1 MRRRFL
7 FGVALCLSLFWGACG
22 RGGDEAWRRFDLIT
36 ERPARVTGG
45 RLARRDLPLGPV
57 EVRDAEL
64 MREVGRRPEGRL
76 SAAAVHALVTAAGTR
91 AQWRLS
97 LGASPYLSFTPLP
110 VPARPCPCA
119 YRIEVRGEAGR
130 PAVLRRVAAESSTA
144 AAPAAVYVD
153 LADWADQTVDLALAL
168 EGPAGTAAAWG
179 SPAVYSRGSRG
190 AAAVRRPPSGTP
202 GKPNVLLLGLDTFRA
217 DALGAYGRVP
227 SVTPALDRLAA
238 ESDVWLDAFSCFNVT
253 NPSFAS
259 LLTGLYGKHHGI
271 YDFDT
276 RLAADRT
283 TLAEALSG
291 LGYDTR
297 AILSIDHL
305 ADSRSG
311 LGQGFDGVQVP
322 GDQFAA
328 ELAVDAAMDWIGGR
342 ERPFFLWLHLFD
354 AHTPHTPPQPF
365 ASGFR
370 PETAV
375 GLAPPR
381 SWLAFRSPGPR
392 AYRNVVLGGSAD
404 LYAGEVAYL
413 DFQVGRLLD
422 FLASRRLLDDTL
434 VVLIADHGENLEEH
448 GVSYRHAGLWDTTTH
463 VPLMI
468 RWPGGKREGRRIPG
482 LVQNVDVFPTVL
494 AAVGAP
500 PLPGIDGIDLRRL
513 TGDGTGDGKAGRR
526 VVFAEHTGRL
536 GAMVRTR
543 RFKYML
549 SQGNRFVPDGAY
561 LYDLEHDPREEA
573 NLAGQGLRAE
583 TELAALLRR
592 WLADRKVAPGPR
604 PQDEEELARLRALGY
619 L

>member
-1 MRRRFL
+1 
-7 FGVALCLSLFWGACG
+7 
-22 RGGDEAWRRFDLIT
+22 
-36 ERPARVTGG
+36 VTGA

-76 SAAAVHALVTAAGTR
+76 SAAAVHALVTTAGTR
-91 AQWRLS
+91 AEWRLP
-97 LGASPYLSFTPLP
+97 LAASPYLAFTPLSLP
-110 VPARPCPCA
+110 GRPCPCV
-119 YRIEVRGEAGR
+119 YRIEVRRPDGR
-130 PAVLRRVAAESSTA
+130 LTVLRRLAAEPAEPPTPVTS

-153 LADWADQTVDLALAL
+153 LADWAGQTVDLVLAL
-168 EGPAGTAAAWG
+168 DGPAGAAAAWG
-179 SPAVYSRGSRG
+179 SAAVYSRSDV
-190 AAAVRRPPSGTP
+190 AAQRPPRPMP

-217 DALGAYGRVP
+217 DALGAYGRSP

-276 RLAADRT
+276 RLAAGRT
-283 TLAEALSG
+283 TLAEALSR

-311 LGQGFDGVQVP
+311 LGQGFDGVLAP
-322 GDQFAA
+322 SDQFAA
-328 ELAVDAAMDWIGGR
+328 ELAVDAAMDWIDRR

-370 PETAV
+370 PEAAV

-434 VVLIADHGENLEEH
+434 VVLIADHGENLEDH

-468 RWPGGKREGRRIPG
+468 RWPGQGGEGRRIPG

-500 PLPGIDGIDLRRL
+500 PVAGIDGVDLRRL
-513 TGDGTGDGKAGRR
+513 TGEGKGGRR

-561 LYDLEHDPREEA
+561 LYDLEHDPGEEA
-573 NLAGQGLRAE
+573 NLAGRGLRAE
-583 TELAALLRR
+583 RELASLLRR
-592 WLADRKVAPGPR
+592 WLADRKVAPGPG
-604 PQDEEELARLRALGY
+604 PQARDEEELARLRALGY

>member
-1 MRRRFL
+1 MT
-7 FGVALCLSLFWGACG
+7 GA
-22 RGGDEAWRRFDLIT
+22 
-36 ERPARVTGG
+36 

-91 AQWRLS
+91 AVWRLS

-110 VPARPCPCA
+110 VPARACPCI
-119 YRIEVRGEAGR
+119 YRIEVRGEDGRLAG
-130 PAVLRRVAAESSTA
+130 LRRVAAESPA
-144 AAPAAVYVD
+144 PAAPAAVYVD
-153 LADWADQTVDLALAL
+153 LAAWAGQTIDLLL
-168 EGPAGTAAAWG
+168 TLDGPAGAAAAWG
-179 SPAVYSRGSRG
+179 SPAVDSRGSRG
-190 AAAVRRPPSGTP
+190 AETVRKPTP

-311 LGQGFDGVQVP
+311 LGQGFDGVEAP
-322 GDQFAA
+322 ADQFAA
-328 ELAVDAAMDWIGGR
+328 ELAVDAAMDWIDRR

-434 VVLIADHGENLEEH
+434 VVLIADHGENLEDH

-468 RWPGGKREGRRIPG
+468 RWPGEGGKGRRVPG

-500 PLPGIDGIDLRRL
+500 LPTGRGAGIDGIDLRRL
-513 TGDGTGDGKAGRR
+513 TGDGTGDGKGGRR

-561 LYDLEHDPREEA
+561 LYDLEHDPREES
-573 NLAGQGLRAE
+573 NLAGLGLRAE

-592 WLADRKVAPGPR
+592 WLADRKAAPGPS
-604 PQDEEELARLRALGY
+604 PQDEKELARLRALGY